1 MRVIGWAFVL
11 VVPHCIDNQ
20 IEAALQQQQLDRHIK
35 NPGGS
40 GVSKIEAVLQQQLDR
55 VIENEGGGG
64 KIISREYSYSQ
75 RVQWLTIELQRMQ
88 IKEKITYLA
97 T

>member
-55 VIENEGGGG
+55 VIENEGGVVKSSAGNIAIVSG
-64 KIISREYSYSQ
+64 CNGSP
-75 RVQWLTIELQRMQ
+75 LNC
-88 IKEKITYLA
+88 KECK
-97 T
+97 